1 MEVDLPVEDHH
12 EGITELTETDGRAG
26 GDDASSLPEHV
37 VGDGPASSD
46 HADHVCDHPVPDLHE
61 PSVAGDSSKTQVVMN
76 VDGVSSSSSPRCQS
90 SPVQGDS
97 NIHTSSLETHA
108 VNSSTQDQHVRP
120 PPPINNH
127 DEAGK
132 FYTVDLTHSTAHAT
146 SPLASSVTF
155 RDRMRRWV
163 QRALVASGRA
173 NPSADEY
180 FEQQKDR
187 FLGLLQ
193 HLQAVQSS
201 LKRHASLLTQFV
213 GSASQL
219 GVDIRCVVQ
228 GSGENVFSTA
238 MASQEAQMT
247 DADATLSGALRI
259 LEGRIQ
265 HMKSFHECLSR
276 RTNLKLDVD
285 SFERR
290 VDARKGV
297 SGQWWSP

>member
-37 VGDGPASSD
+37 VGDGPGAASAD

-90 SPVQGDS
+90 SPVHGDS
-97 NIHTSSLETHA
+97 NIHTSSRETHA

-146 SPLASSVTF
+146 SPLASSITF

-163 QRALVASGRA
+163 QRALVASGRVSHFSSFIHPTLFLSCLPSHQA

-219 GVDIRCVVQ
+219 GVDIRYTRIHHQCVLRSWSHAISSVVQ
-228 GSGENVFSTA
+228 GSGEDAFSTA

-247 DADATLSGALRI
+247 DAV
-259 LEGRIQ
+259 
-265 HMKSFHECLSR
+265 C
-276 RTNLKLDVD
+276 D
-285 SFERR
+285 SLHP
-290 VDARKGV
+290 K
-297 SGQWWSP
+297 